1 MHKGILHITILYS
14 IISYMIN
21 TKTILVVDDDISVQ
35 KVLKLMLEKEGFSVF
50 TSNNGKEGLESAIK
64 NKPDLIILDMAMP
77 IMDGHKM
84 LKALRTD
91 SIVGKTPVM
100 VLSNSFIAPSV
111 LENIRKDS
119 LNILIKTD
127 WKLQDIL
134 KEIMSVIKLKEYRT
148 FLGRIV

>member
-91 SIVGKTPVM
+91 SIVGNGSQQLV
-100 VLSNSFIAPSV
+100 
-111 LENIRKDS
+111 
-119 LNILIKTD
+119 
-127 WKLQDIL
+127 
-134 KEIMSVIKLKEYRT
+134 YRA
-148 FLGRIV
+148 VSP